1 MKTDKKGSVIHS
13 SPFLLVREQLL
24 HRWNY
29 SDHFLQSRQV
39 SLVVTVVVR
48 QPLEALH
55 DRHGWSYTAI
65 IGPRPII
72 QCHGSL
78 SSLTYAPRCRIRL
91 HLHQGLVDSHPRISY
106 QRYWERTTEHYGP
119 DLSTMNV
126 LCDCF
131 HHSLLGSHIRRSQKS
146 SKRLTFAFGVQAPSS

>member
-39 SLVVTVVVR
+39 SLVVTVIVR

-55 DRHGWSYTAI
+55 DRNG
-65 IGPRPII
+65 
-72 QCHGSL
+72 
-78 SSLTYAPRCRIRL
+78 
-91 HLHQGLVDSHPRISY
+91 
-106 QRYWERTTEHYGP
+106 
-119 DLSTMNV
+119 
-126 LCDCF
+126 
-131 HHSLLGSHIRRSQKS
+131 
-146 SKRLTFAFGVQAPSS
+146 